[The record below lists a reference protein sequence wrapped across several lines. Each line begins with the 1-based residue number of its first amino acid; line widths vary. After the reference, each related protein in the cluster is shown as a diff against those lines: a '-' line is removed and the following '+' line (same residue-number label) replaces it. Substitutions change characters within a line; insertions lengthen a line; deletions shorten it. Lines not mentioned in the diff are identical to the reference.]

1 MSGVLSRMV
10 EASTGMAQGQK
21 TKAELT
27 IEFLESRLTSRRWC
41 AYHGTFQD
49 LDDFSNAQR
58 MKNPDN
64 RFCLEFTNAHR
75 RQNATPTTDI
85 DDAELRRV
93 AKILKIKVTDLEE
106 VPEERPSRPSRSA
119 GGTSSSTAL
128 VVTEDPP
135 RDRRPAEIAK
145 PPKKRKAAAPPSNWD
160 PKKIDEYMMEMLRE
174 TACWDANN
182 TLDETER
189 DFKGRLLAY
198 TEFDADLD
206 FQVALDDVRRSDRTH
221 TCVFRRACAMSD
233 VC

>member
-1 MSGVLSRMV
+1 MV
-10 EASTGMAQGQK
+10 EASTGMAQGEK

-27 IEFLESRLTSRRWC
+27 IEYLESRLQSKRWC
-41 AYHGTFQD
+41 AYHGTFQA

-58 MKNPDN
+58 LKNPDK
-64 RFCLEFTNAHR
+64 RYCQEWQNATR
-75 RQNATPTTDI
+75 RQRATPTTDI

-93 AKILKIKVTDLEE
+93 AKILKINVTDLEE

-135 RDRRPAEIAK
+135 RDRRPVEIAK
-145 PPKKRKAAAPPSNWD
+145 PPKKRKAAAPPSDWD
-160 PKKIDEYMMEMLRE
+160 PEKIDEYMMEMLRE
-174 TACWDANN
+174 TARWDADN
-182 TLDETER
+182 TVDETER

-198 TEFDADLD
+198 TDFDADLD